1 MRRVQGMKKIMARAH
16 QLARSMEG
24 DYQAR
29 LTLALRMA
37 WAESKKEDDG
47 MRKKYEGYV
56 KNWHMWE
63 SSEAQPMSF
72 EEWKAREE
80 ERAAEKAA
88 IAKAAES
95 ITIYAEFVQK
105 AAAVDDED
113 DALIIARKMKNLHDD
128 ECMKLFRAG
137 KLDEVAAHAE
147 AYGAA
152 RKAIMAPFKN
162 GAPKGPFAATN
173 VYDNDDRPTT
183 HK

>member
-1 MRRVQGMKKIMARAH
+1 MEKWTYGENGTIRVKEGNGM
-16 QLARSMEG
+16 Q
-24 DYQAR
+24 
-29 LTLALRMA
+29 
-37 WAESKKEDDG
+37 
-47 MRKKYEGYV
+47 KKYEEYV

-137 KLDEVAAHAE
+137 KIDEVAAHAE